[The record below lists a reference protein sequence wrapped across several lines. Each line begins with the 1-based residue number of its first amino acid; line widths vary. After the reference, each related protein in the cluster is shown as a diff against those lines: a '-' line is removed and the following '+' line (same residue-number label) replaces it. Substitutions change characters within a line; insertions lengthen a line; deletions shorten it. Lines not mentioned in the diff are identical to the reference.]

1 MFASFRR
8 LSKSKAGTVVAVLF
22 LLAILASFALADLS
36 NFRQPGG
43 LSQGVLARVG
53 SEQLTEA
60 ELSTVLQR
68 ELTRLRQQK
77 PDATYADLA
86 PQFGEIVNSLIQ
98 ERTLKAYAA
107 MHGLMPSKKLVD
119 AEIVKLPGVRGLDGR
134 FSEAAYQGFLQQ
146 NRLTD
151 AQLRSEIMTVLLQRL
166 LLSPLVANT
175 RIPVGVARPY
185 ASMLLE
191 ERQGEVAL
199 IPAAAYRAGP
209 APTDA
214 ELARFYQQTRQ
225 RYLVP
230 EQRVL
235 RIARIGAEQLGNV
248 APTDA
253 EIAAYYQANQATY
266 GGGETRVLSRA
277 SVPDRAQAE
286 QIAQRARAGGN
297 FAAAAAPAG
306 FSAADVSLG
315 PQSREELTS
324 LAGAQVAAQVFG
336 AASGTV
342 VGPIQSS
349 TGWDV
354 IKVESIDRT
363 AGRSLA
369 EARAEIVAKLTAD
382 KRKEALADLVNK
394 VEDEIADGRN
404 FSEVAAGNR
413 LAVTQTPPITA
424 GGQALGNAGFRLPP
438 EYAQLVKDGFQ
449 IAPSDDPVVET
460 LPNEAGYAMLAV
472 GEVIPSAPRPV
483 AEIRDRVA
491 ADFIAKRAL
500 DRARTIANSV
510 VTRANAGA
518 PLSRAM
524 AEAKVTGAP
533 AAAPLTVRR
542 LQLAQLQGQVP
553 APLQMLF
560 SLSQGRARLVAA
572 PNNEGYF
579 VVKLNRITPG
589 DATTQPT
596 LVAQVQADFN
606 RASGEEV
613 AIQFLNAAQ
622 KELGVTRNDGAIAAA
637 RQRLLAGS

>member
-8 LSKSKAGTVVAVLF
+8 LSKSKFGTVIVVLF

-36 NFRQPGG
+36 NFRQGG
-43 LSQGVLARVG
+43 TLSQGVLAEVG
-53 SEQLTEA
+53 SERLTEA
-60 ELSTVLQR
+60 ELSTILQR
-68 ELTRLRQQK
+68 ELTRLREQK

-86 PQFGEIVNSLIQ
+86 PQFGDIVNSLIQ
-98 ERTLKAYAA
+98 EKTLKAYAA
-107 MHGLMPSKKLVD
+107 EHGLMPSKKLVD
-119 AEIVKLPGVRGLDGR
+119 AEIVKIPGVRGLDGK
-134 FSEAAYQGFLQQ
+134 FSEAAYQSFLQQ
-146 NRLTD
+146 QRLTD
-151 AQLRSEIMTVLLQRL
+151 AQVRSEIVTMLLQRL

-175 RIPVGVARPY
+175 RIPTGVARPY

-199 IPAAAYRAGP
+199 IPAAAFRAGP
-209 APTDA
+209 APTDL
-214 ELARFYQQTRQ
+214 ELQRFYTENRQ

-235 RIARIGAEQLGNV
+235 RIARLGAEQLGNI
-248 APTDA
+248 APTEQ

-315 PQSREELTS
+315 PQSRQELTG

-336 AASGTV
+336 AVSGAV
-342 VGPIQSS
+342 VGPVQSS

-354 IKVESIDRT
+354 IKVEGINRT
-363 AGRSLA
+363 PGRSLA
-369 EARAEIVAKLTAD
+369 DVRAEVATKLTAD
-382 KRKEALADLVNK
+382 KRKEALADLVTK
-394 VEDEIADGRN
+394 VEDELADGRN
-404 FSEVAAGNR
+404 FSEVATANR
-413 LAVTQTPPITA
+413 LAITQTPPITA
-424 GGQALGNAGFRLPP
+424 GGQALGNAAFKLPP
-438 EYAQLVKDGFQ
+438 EYAGLVKEAFQ
-449 IAPSDDPVVET
+449 MAPGDDPVVET
-460 LPNEAGYAMLAV
+460 LPNEAGYALLAV
-472 GEVIPSAPRPV
+472 GDVTAAAPAPL
-483 AEIRDRVA
+483 AQIRERVA

-500 DRARTIANSV
+500 DRAKAVANAV
-510 VTRANAGA
+510 VAKGNAGMALTRAV
-518 PLSRAM
+518 
-524 AEAKVTGAP
+524 AEAKVAGAP
-533 AAAPLTVRR
+533 APAPLTVRR
-542 LQLAQLQGQVP
+542 LQLAQLQGRVP
-553 APLQMLF
+553 PPLQMLF
-560 SLSQGRARLVAA
+560 SLSQGKTRLVAA

-596 LVAQVQADFN
+596 LIAQVQTDFN
-606 RASGEEV
+606 RAAGEELAV
-613 AIQFLNAAQ
+613 QFLNAAQ
-622 KELGVTRNDGAIAAA
+622 KELGVTRNEAAIAAA